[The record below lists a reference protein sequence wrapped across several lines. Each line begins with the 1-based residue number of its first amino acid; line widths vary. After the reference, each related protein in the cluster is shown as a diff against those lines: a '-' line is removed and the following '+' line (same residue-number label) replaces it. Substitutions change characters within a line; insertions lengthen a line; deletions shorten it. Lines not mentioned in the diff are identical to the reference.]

1 MHDDAHGQRYARGG
15 VALLVICIA
24 VLIAAAFAIR
34 SIRVQSPASHR
45 ARALLSL
52 DAALD
57 ATLEPLDPAS
67 ARLLGGGSQADDMVV
82 TSVAS
87 GGRAARAGIR
97 VGDVVEEIGGK
108 DPSDFDEAVAVLGP
122 AAASVVIS
130 RHGQH
135 AVVQLPARS
144 ADG

>member
-1 MHDDAHGQRYARGG
+1 MQDIHRQRQLTGG
-15 VALLVICIA
+15 IIFLVLCIA
-24 VLIAAAFAIR
+24 VVIAAAFAIR
-34 SIRVQSPASHR
+34 SIRVQNPASHR

-57 ATLEPLDPAS
+57 ATVEPLDPTA
-67 ARLLGGGSQADDMVV
+67 ARQLGGGGEADDMVV

-87 GGRAARAGIR
+87 GGRAWRAGIR
-97 VGDVVEEIGGK
+97 VGDFVEQIGGK
-108 DPSDFDEAVAVLGP
+108 DPSDFDAAVAVLGP
-122 AAASVVIS
+122 AATTVVIN

-144 ADG
+144 GNG

>member
-1 MHDDAHGQRYARGG
+1 MPEDIHGQRHASAG
-15 VALLVICIA
+15 VALLLLCIA
-24 VLIAAAFAIR
+24 VLIGVTFAVR
-34 SIRVQSPASHR
+34 SIRVRSPASHR

-57 ATLEPLDPAS
+57 ATLEPLDPTS
-67 ARLLGGGSQADDMVV
+67 ARLLGGGSQVDDMVV
-82 TSVAS
+82 TSVANR
-87 GGRAARAGIR
+87 GRAARAGIR

-108 DPSDFDEAVAVLGP
+108 DPSDFDGAVAVLGP
-122 AAASVVIS
+122 AAATVIIN

-144 ADG
+144 ANG

>member
-1 MHDDAHGQRYARGG
+1 M
-15 VALLVICIA
+15 VFLILCIA
-24 VLIAAAFAIR
+24 ALIAAAFAVR
-34 SIRVQSPASHR
+34 SIKVQSPASHR

-57 ATLEPLDPAS
+57 ATLEPLDRTS
-67 ARLLGGGSQADDMVV
+67 ARLLGGGTQADDMVV

-108 DPSDFDEAVAVLGP
+108 DPSDFDEAVAALGP
-122 AAASVVIS
+122 AATSVVIN

-135 AVVQLPARS
+135 ATVELPARS
-144 ADG
+144 DG